1 MNDLMARELIDTQK
15 SLLHQIT
22 RMNETFQIINSNLI
36 NLNYDIKTAIMRLE
50 NQISNNLD
58 EIAVGIKA
66 STEIVFDVK
75 EQEKGETE

>member
-66 STEIVFDVK
+66 STEIVFEVK

>member
-1 MNDLMARELIDTQK
+1 
-15 SLLHQIT
+15 
-22 RMNETFQIINSNLI
+22 MNETFQIINSNLI

-66 STEIVFDVK
+66 STEIVFEVK
-75 EQEKGETE
+75 EQEKGETEWTV